1 MTAGTPDQE
10 RTIFLDHHSTTPV
23 DPRVVDAMLPHF
35 STFFANPHSV
45 EHGPGLRAAR
55 VIENAKAR
63 VASLIG
69 AAPGHLVFTSGATE
83 SNNLALRG
91 IVANRKKAHVISSV
105 IEHSSITATLR
116 VLEHEGHRVTRVGV
130 DHEGRIN
137 SEDIIAALTP
147 ATSLVSIQAANGEI
161 GAIQAI
167 SEIGR
172 ACRERGVLFHTDA
185 VQAYGHVSLDVV
197 RDCIDMMSLSAHK
210 LYGPKGIGALYV
222 SDAARTQLRPQ
233 ITGGEQ
239 QDGLRAG
246 TLPTPLV
253 VGFARAVELFQQEG
267 ATSDKQIAQL
277 RDDLLSRLTQEVAG
291 VHLNGPRTDRLPGNL
306 NICIDGIDADS
317 LLLALPDIALSTGS
331 ACTAGALDVSPVLL
345 ALGLPRAMAETAV
358 RIGLGRDTT
367 QVEIEHAVARISQVV
382 ATLRS

>member
-1 MTAGTPDQE
+1 
-10 RTIFLDHHSTTPV
+10 
-23 DPRVVDAMLPHF
+23 
-35 STFFANPHSV
+35 
-45 EHGPGLRAAR
+45 
-55 VIENAKAR
+55 
-63 VASLIG
+63 
-69 AAPGHLVFTSGATE
+69 
-83 SNNLALRG
+83 
-91 IVANRKKAHVISSV
+91 
-105 IEHSSITATLR
+105 
-116 VLEHEGHRVTRVGV
+116 
-130 DHEGRIN
+130 
-137 SEDIIAALTP
+137 
-147 ATSLVSIQAANGEI
+147 LVSIQAANGEI